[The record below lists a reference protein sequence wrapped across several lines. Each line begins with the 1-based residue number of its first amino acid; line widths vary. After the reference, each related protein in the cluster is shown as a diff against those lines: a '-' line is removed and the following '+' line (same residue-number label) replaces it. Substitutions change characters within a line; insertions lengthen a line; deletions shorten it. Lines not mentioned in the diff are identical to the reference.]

1 MDIFLPP
8 VRLSAPPVAVVPS
21 GPAPVAAKEVIT
33 PLAIFAV
40 IGLGLWWLAGR
51 DAEEEATRLKNPVRG
66 IQTREDFQRYLE
78 S

>member
-1 MDIFLPP
+1 MT
-8 VRLSAPPVAVVPS
+8 
-21 GPAPVAAKEVIT
+21 AKEVIT
-33 PLAIFAV
+33 PLALFAV

-66 IQTREDFQRYLE
+66 LQTREDFQRYLE